1 MPLRCVVALGANLG
15 DRITALREAVREL
28 AATPGIALLATSPVV
43 RTRSVGG
50 PEGSP
55 DYLNAVVELSSD
67 LTPFELLEVCQG
79 IEHRHG
85 RTREVRWGPRTLD
98 LDVICVAG
106 ARSTDPRLELPHPR
120 AAQRAFVLRPWALM
134 DPAAELDGVPVA
146 RLADAAPDRED
157 LVVTEHTLRPEE
169 PPCAT

>member
-79 IEHRHG
+79 IEH
-85 RTREVRWGPRTLD
+85 PRTLD

-106 ARSTDPRLELPHPR
+106 VRSTDPRLELPHPR

>member
-55 DYLNAVVELSSD
+55 DYLNAVVELASD

-98 LDVICVAG
+98 LDVLLYAEQVI
-106 ARSTDPRLELPHPR
+106 DLPRLQVPHPHLH
-120 AAQRAFVLRPWALM
+120 ARAFALV
-134 DPAAELDGVPVA
+134 PLAELAPEAIIPGHGTVRHALQGIDGCG
-146 RLADAAPDRED
+146 L
-157 LVVTEHTLRPEE
+157 E
-169 PPCAT
+169 PIG

>member
-1 MPLRCVVALGANLG
+1 MALRCVVALGANLG
-15 DRITALREAVREL
+15 DRIRALREAVQEL
-28 AATPGIALLATSPVV
+28 AATPGITLVAASPVV

-55 DYLNAVVELSSD
+55 DYLNAVVELSSE
-67 LTPFELLEVCQG
+67 LTPFELLEVCQR

-106 ARSTDPRLELPHPR
+106 VRSTDPRLELPHPR
-120 AAQRAFVLRPWALM
+120 AAQRAFVLRPWVLM
-134 DPAAELDGVPVA
+134 DPAAELDGVSVA
-146 RLADAAPDRED
+146 RLADTAPDRED

-169 PPCAT
+169 PPCDT